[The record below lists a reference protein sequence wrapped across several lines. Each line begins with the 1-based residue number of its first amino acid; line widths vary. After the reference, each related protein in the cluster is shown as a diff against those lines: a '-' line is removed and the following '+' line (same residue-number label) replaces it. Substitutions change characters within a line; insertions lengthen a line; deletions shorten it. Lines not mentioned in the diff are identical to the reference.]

1 MRLNRTTKM
10 VVAVAAL
17 SLATACT
24 TDSGGG
30 SEAGK
35 NGIQGAT
42 GDPTTSEETYKL
54 GVGMPLTGPSASYG
68 EEFVM
73 ATAAGVKD
81 VNEQFAADGIK
92 LELVTADTQATAEG
106 GISAMNKLGAIEKAP
121 AVLTAYG
128 AVVSAAAPV
137 AEDIGFALFNAGA
150 QSPAL
155 IGASPNLVNTLP
167 MNDVQLDNFTEYL
180 VDTKGYEDFA
190 VIYVDNETGQGTSD
204 AFEKAV
210 EARGGK
216 VVAQESIRQDATDAT
231 TQIAKVKESGAD
243 FIYLQTLLVE
253 GAATMKAYRE
263 SGIDIP
269 VGGYAG
275 EGESRVIR
283 DAGGEAMN
291 GFIYMSHIPEDLDG
305 VTALLDRLQAEDP
318 DRVLT
323 NPSYD
328 AYFYAVPFLYA
339 EAIKELRSQGAP
351 VTGDNILA
359 VLNEKKDLSA
369 PIIGPMDLTNKL
381 TYVGP
386 TIIRQVKDYKA
397 DALTEETIDSV
408 KNEG

>member
-1 MRLNRTTKM
+1 MRLIRTTKI

-24 TDSGGG
+24 TDAGGG
-30 SEAGK
+30 SEAGTD
-35 NGIQGAT
+35 GVQGAT
-42 GDPTTSEETYKL
+42 GKATTGKETYKL
-54 GVGMPLTGPSASYG
+54 GIGIPLTGPSASYG

-73 ATAAGVKD
+73 ATADGVKD
-81 VNEQFAADGIK
+81 VNEQFAADGIE
-92 LELVTADTQATAEG
+92 LELVTADTQASAEG

-121 AVLTAYG
+121 AIITAYS

-137 AEDIGFALFNAGA
+137 AEDIGFALFNPGA

-155 IGASPNLVNTLP
+155 IGASPNLVNTVP
-167 MNDVQLDNFTEYL
+167 MNDAQLTNFSDYL
-180 VDTKGYEDFA
+180 VDTKGFKNFA
-190 VIYVDNETGQGTSD
+190 VIYVDNESGQGTSE
-204 AFEKAV
+204 AFKKAV

-283 DAGGEAMN
+283 DAGAEAMN

-305 VTALLDRLQAEDP
+305 VNALLERLQAEDP
-318 DRVLT
+318 DRVLAT
-323 NPSYD
+323 QSYD
-328 AYFYAVPFLYA
+328 PYFYAVPFIYA

-351 VTGDNILA
+351 VTGENILA
-359 VLNEKKDLSA
+359 VLNEKKDINV

-386 TIIRQVKDYKA
+386 TIIRQVNDYKA
-397 DALTEETIDSV
+397 DPMTDETIDSV
-408 KNEG
+408 NSKG